1 MPTTTRFPALTC
13 SVAGCAHPVFVIT
26 PTLAK
31 KLPARSVLTRCAGCT
46 ATFCRAE
53 LSAYGLCAGCEVQ
66 S

>member
-1 MPTTTRFPALTC
+1 MNAVKC
-13 SVAGCAHPVFVIT
+13 SVAGCAHPVFAVT

-31 KLPARSVLTRCAGCT
+31 KLSSRSVVTRCAGCT
-46 ATFCRAE
+46 ATFKRAE

>member
-1 MPTTTRFPALTC
+1 MTAAVKC
-13 SVAGCAHPVFVIT
+13 SVEGCAHPVFAVA

-31 KLPARSVLTRCAGCT
+31 KLPARVTVTRCAGCPRE
-46 ATFCRAE
+46 FRRAE